1 MSDSLFA
8 RALAIADDRQQA
20 EFLNEMAR
28 SLKIFC
34 KNNCDTQ
41 ICTIAEHLDSNA
53 RKMIQDLHEF
63 SVLEAE
69 SRVKIEAE
77 NLELYRRKQE
87 LLSEV
92 DKLKQAKEELANE

>member
-1 MSDSLFA
+1 MSDSLLA
-8 RALAIADDRQQA
+8 RAWAIAGDKQQA

-34 KNNCDTQ
+34 QDNSHVQ
-41 ICTIAEHLDSNA
+41 ICAIAEHLDSNA

-63 SVLEAE
+63 AESVAE
-69 SRVKIEAE
+69 SRVKSETE

-92 DKLKQAKEELANE
+92 DKLRQEKEELVNE